1 MVSGSTKRKKKKA
14 SAEAAGAAGA
24 GASQSQPQSQQ
35 RQRSD
40 LDTTAAAAAEEEEEI
55 VELDAEGQE
64 ILALA
69 QALGEEAHAATGVEG
84 SVTAGLARRLAER
97 GVRLVVTP
105 DKGRVC
111 LAVAGFEPGRVVL
124 EERAYVHGSGAFL
137 RICFRCVGLDG

>member
-14 SAEAAGAAGA
+14 TPAAAAGA
-24 GASQSQPQSQQ
+24 GAQSQQSKQQQ

-40 LDTTAAAAAEEEEEI
+40 LDTTQEEGEDGVVEFDAA
-55 VELDAEGQE
+55 GHG

-69 QALGEEAHAATGVEG
+69 QALGEAHAPTEDGG
-84 SVTAGLARRLAER
+84 VTAGLARRLAER

-111 LAVAGFEPGRVVL
+111 LAAAGFEPGRVVL
-124 EERAYVHGSGAFL
+124 EERAYVHGSGESVSLFV
-137 RICFRCVGLDG
+137 CVYRRWNVWIN